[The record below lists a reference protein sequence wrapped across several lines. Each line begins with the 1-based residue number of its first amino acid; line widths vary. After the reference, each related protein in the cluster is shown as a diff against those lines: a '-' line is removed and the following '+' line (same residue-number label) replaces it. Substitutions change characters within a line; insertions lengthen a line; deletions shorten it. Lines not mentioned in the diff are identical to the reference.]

1 MASDQ
6 DLAELERRSN
16 DYVPEYKA
24 PLVGQ
29 RQSTQALVAEYA
41 QADPVYIHKTTALP
55 RTYSHYRTI
64 RGDGNCGWRALAFGY
79 FEALLRQGDSSKILA
94 EAARLKSFNTLLD
107 SMGWNE
113 EFYED
118 FVHETLELLK
128 KTATSID
135 DGTLILDRFN
145 DQAKCSAITY
155 HFKLI
160 TSAWMRSQ
168 AAHFA
173 DFVPDRDVKLYCAK
187 NIEAFTVELDNLG
200 LQALATAIVNK
211 AGIAID
217 VLYLDRSEGEEVTPH
232 QWPVFDADNNVL
244 DAPTIRLLYRPG
256 HYDLLYKAEDIS
268 DMSISSLS
276 NPEIRLVSNPTII
289 SSENP
294 AYSWDMETS
303 EDMWEAIPGF
313 SYGGMPFA
321 EEHFKSEPISPIK
334 GALSLA
340 ATGQDTLSLAA
351 TAESPLTVQAASP
364 RLIEPSR
371 VDGPFRITPKQQE
384 FDEMQRSSVQP
395 EQGETDVKRE

>member
-1 MASDQ
+1 
-6 DLAELERRSN
+6 
-16 DYVPEYKA
+16 
-24 PLVGQ
+24 
-29 RQSTQALVAEYA
+29 
-41 QADPVYIHKTTALP
+41 
-55 RTYSHYRTI
+55 
-64 RGDGNCGWRALAFGY
+64 
-79 FEALLRQGDSSKILA
+79 
-94 EAARLKSFNTLLD
+94 
-107 SMGWNE
+107 
-113 EFYED
+113 
-118 FVHETLELLK
+118 
-128 KTATSID
+128 
-135 DGTLILDRFN
+135 
-145 DQAKCSAITY
+145 
-155 HFKLI
+155 
-160 TSAWMRSQ
+160 
-168 AAHFA
+168 
-173 DFVPDRDVKLYCAK
+173 
-187 NIEAFTVELDNLG
+187 
-200 LQALATAIVNK
+200 
-211 AGIAID
+211 
-217 VLYLDRSEGEEVTPH
+217 
-232 QWPVFDADNNVL
+232 
-244 DAPTIRLLYRPG
+244 
-256 HYDLLYKAEDIS
+256 
-268 DMSISSLS
+268 MSISSLS